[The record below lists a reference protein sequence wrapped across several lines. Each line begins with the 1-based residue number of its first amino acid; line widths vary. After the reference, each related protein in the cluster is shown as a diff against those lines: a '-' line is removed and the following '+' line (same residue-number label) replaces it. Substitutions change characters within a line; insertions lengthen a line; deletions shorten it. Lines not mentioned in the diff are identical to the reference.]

1 MVFIHYLDVDFEV
14 FSFPRQA
21 TGDFCVNPD
30 AYIEHKTPHTLQAD
44 ILVYYIS
51 CESSL
56 QNPFTQAIR
65 RGRASIDEMNKQLS
79 IIQRLSKNL
88 FGDRV
93 KESLDML
100 TNEVYQASGLMSS
113 LATELECSFFR
124 TKYVDILRSLC
135 HDGL

>member
-1 MVFIHYLDVDFEV
+1 M
-14 FSFPRQA
+14 
-21 TGDFCVNPD
+21 
-30 AYIEHKTPHTLQAD
+30 
-44 ILVYYIS
+44 YYIS

-65 RGRASIDEMNKQLS
+65 RGRSSIEEMKEQLT
-79 IIQRLSKNL
+79 IISRLAKNL
-88 FGDRV
+88 FGDQV
-93 KESLDML
+93 KDSLDML
-100 TNEVYQASGLMSS
+100 SKEVYQASGLMSS